1 MSTFFDGHRVEFFW
15 IVWSIIGILLSAI
28 MLNAVRVKLT
38 SQKVAEDDVR
48 CCKILKVIIK

>member
-48 CCKILKVIIK
+48 CCKIMKVIIK